1 MAGRI
6 RTLGFALSAVVWA
19 WPMPAQ
25 GQARSRLRWGT
36 LRQPGR
42 IRTVGGQLSIYGGA
56 SGLRRV
62 TPTGTGDLLR
72 SSITGAVSYDFTR
85 RGTVPTSPGAAGGR
99 ISLKGL
105 SASTGASYK
114 PVTVKVGVPGAA
126 SPSAWAWSG
135 AMPAFSSA
143 AITGAGDTLKCG
155 DTLEGGETKPIT
167 SLVPAEQGFYRQ
179 RMERGDK
186 DFRSGQYAEAMSSFK
201 IAASVVRHCPESHLS
216 RTHALFAMGEYHQAS
231 YHLRKALE
239 YFPELPLVR
248 LEIRKFYG
256 EKLQGDFD
264 KHVRA
269 LQEEVD
275 GPAATADEPLVLAYV
290 RYFSG
295 ETDQAVAA
303 LHRAQEVS
311 LRRKDKASQEAVE
324 VFLDAM
330 VVAGKMPGPAGPTSR
345 PASRPAKGRAPAKES
360 GTNGAPRPSGP
371 SPEDRADKADGG
383 KPTSTPKP
391 AGQ

>member
-6 RTLGFALSAVVWA
+6 RTLGLALSVAVWA
-19 WPMPAQ
+19 CPMPAQ
-25 GQARSRLRWGT
+25 GQARSRYRWMT
-36 LRQPGR
+36 PREPGR
-42 IRTVGGQLSIYGGA
+42 IRTIGGDLSIYGGA

-72 SSITGAVSYDFTR
+72 SSIAGAASYDFTR
-85 RGTVPTSPGAAGGR
+85 RGTVPISPGAASGR
-99 ISLKGL
+99 VSLKGL
-105 SASTGASYK
+105 LAPTGASYT
-114 PVTVKVGVPGAA
+114 PITVKASIPGTGAA

-135 AMPAFSSA
+135 AMPALSLG
-143 AITGAGDTLKCG
+143 AITHVCDTLKR
-155 DTLEGGETKPIT
+155 GETKPIT

-186 DFRSGQYAEAMSSFK
+186 AFRSGHYAEAMSWFK

-216 RTHALFAMGEYHQAS
+216 RAHALFARGEYHQAS

-295 ETDQAVAA
+295 ETDQAAAA
-303 LHRAQEVS
+303 LRRAHAVS

-324 VFLDAM
+324 VFWDAM
-330 VVAGKMPGPAGPTSR
+330 VLSLIHI
-345 PASRPAKGRAPAKES
+345 
-360 GTNGAPRPSGP
+360 
-371 SPEDRADKADGG
+371 
-383 KPTSTPKP
+383 
-391 AGQ
+391 